1 MEQLLK
7 KLFVTMWGIIYAF
20 SIYPSP
26 IVYKVDIKK
35 EIGPTTSI
43 YLKNALKEAQNLN
56 AEQILIHLN
65 TYGGTLADA
74 DSMRTAILY
83 SPIPVSVFIDNDA
96 ASAGALISIAC
107 KNIYMRNGA
116 CIGAATVVNEKGEPL
131 PDKYQSYMR
140 AMMRATC
147 EAHGKD
153 STGRWH
159 RDPAIAE
166 AMVLDSIK
174 GKVLTLTA
182 NEARQKG
189 YCDGIAESVDE
200 VITDYMDFPQYE
212 LKSYTPSLGDNVKG
226 FFLSPYLQAIL
237 IMLIIGG
244 IYFELQS
251 PGVGFPLLVSII
263 AGILYFVPLYI
274 DGLALYWE
282 IIVFIVGLLFL
293 LLEIFVIP
301 GFGITGILGLIFII
315 GGLMLSLLNNV
326 GFDFHFTSMHDVL
339 LSFLIVSFGLI
350 GSVILMIYLSNK
362 IGTKGLFRKLALNAD
377 QEGFQA
383 TPNEPEKAMGK
394 IGLAITDLRPSGKVE
409 IDGIQYDA
417 VSERE
422 FIEKGK
428 LVKVIKYRIGQLYV
442 ERI

>member
-1 MEQLLK
+1 MKQLLK
-7 KLFVTMWGIIYAF
+7 KLFVTIWGVVYVT
-20 SIYPSP
+20 SIYSSP
-26 IVYKVDIKK
+26 IIYKVDIKK

-43 YLKNALKEAQNLN
+43 YLKNALKEAQELN

-65 TYGGTLADA
+65 TYGGALSDA

-96 ASAGALISIAC
+96 ASAGALISVAC
-107 KNIYMRNGA
+107 KNIYMRSGA

-153 STGRWH
+153 STGKWY

-166 AMVLDSIK
+166 AMVLDSTK

-189 YCDGIAESVDE
+189 YCNGIAESVDE
-200 VITDYMDFPQYE
+200 VITRYMDYPRYE

-226 FFLSPYLQAIL
+226 FFSSPYLQAIL
-237 IMLIIGG
+237 IMIIIGG

-251 PGVGFPLLVSII
+251 PGIGFPLFAAII

-282 IIVFIVGLLFL
+282 IIVFIVGLLLL

-301 GFGITGILGLIFII
+301 GFGVTGIVGLIFIV

-326 GFDFHFTSMHDVL
+326 GFDFSFTSTHDIL
-339 LSFLIVSFGLI
+339 LSFLIVSFGFV
-350 GSVILMIYLSNK
+350 GSIILMIYLSNK
-362 IGTKGLFRKLALNAD
+362 IGTKGLFKKLALNAD

-383 TPNEPEKAMGK
+383 ISDEPEKAVGK
-394 IGLAITDLRPSGKVE
+394 EGVTVTDLRPSGKVE
-409 IDGIQYDA
+409 IEGTQYDA

-428 LVKVIKYRIGQLYV
+428 PVKVIKYRIGRLYV

>member
-153 STGRWH
+153 STGRSRW
-159 RDPAIAE
+159 D
-166 AMVLDSIK
+166 
-174 GKVLTLTA
+174 
-182 NEARQKG
+182 
-189 YCDGIAESVDE
+189 
-200 VITDYMDFPQYE
+200 
-212 LKSYTPSLGDNVKG
+212 
-226 FFLSPYLQAIL
+226 
-237 IMLIIGG
+237 
-244 IYFELQS
+244 
-251 PGVGFPLLVSII
+251 
-263 AGILYFVPLYI
+263 
-274 DGLALYWE
+274 
-282 IIVFIVGLLFL
+282 
-293 LLEIFVIP
+293 
-301 GFGITGILGLIFII
+301 
-315 GGLMLSLLNNV
+315 
-326 GFDFHFTSMHDVL
+326 
-339 LSFLIVSFGLI
+339 
-350 GSVILMIYLSNK
+350 
-362 IGTKGLFRKLALNAD
+362 
-377 QEGFQA
+377 
-383 TPNEPEKAMGK
+383 
-394 IGLAITDLRPSGKVE
+394 
-409 IDGIQYDA
+409 
-417 VSERE
+417 
-422 FIEKGK
+422 
-428 LVKVIKYRIGQLYV
+428 
-442 ERI
+442 